1 MYSLVSNWVLLN
13 LDKLIINITFQSG
26 TRYQA
31 AVGRSGGAQA
41 RRHAE
46 ELSPDGS
53 GGRGAGQHPSTVGQ
67 RTHAAH
73 AGASTHGTQ
82 PAAGK
87 VLKNESV

>member
-1 MYSLVSNWVLLN
+1 MLLN
-13 LDKLIINITFQSG
+13 LDELIINITFQSG

-41 RRHAE
+41 RLHAE

-73 AGASTHGTQ
+73 AGASTHGAQ
-82 PAAGK
+82 PTGK
-87 VLKNESV
+87 MLNNESV